1 MIFEM
6 FFEIAIEMVACF
18 KSKARQKKKKKTL
31 KKCMSRIKIFE
42 ITPESAQKTTETRQ
56 NH

>member
-18 KSKARQKKKKKTL
+18 KSKARHKKKKKN
-31 KKCMSRIKIFE
+31 
-42 ITPESAQKTTETRQ
+42 AQEMYV
-56 NH
+56 